1 MNMRK
6 LTKIDYKNEVLNNS
20 VNSLMLAEEFELLEE
35 KYNTR
40 TDLLVFI
47 IQTLDEE
54 FPVEIQSKDN
64 PIGLIRDKVDKVL
77 NTR

>member
-1 MNMRK
+1 MNMTDQIK
-6 LTKIDYKNEVLNNS
+6 KIPLISENWKQ
-20 VNSLMLAEEFELLEE
+20 
-35 KYNTR
+35 R
-40 TDLLVFI
+40 DLLVFI

-54 FPVEIQSKDN
+54 FPFEVQSKDN